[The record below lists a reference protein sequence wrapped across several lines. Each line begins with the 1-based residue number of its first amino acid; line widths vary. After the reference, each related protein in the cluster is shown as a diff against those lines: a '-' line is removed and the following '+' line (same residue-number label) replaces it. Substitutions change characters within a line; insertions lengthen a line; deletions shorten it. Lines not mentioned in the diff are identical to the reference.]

1 MPLRSPAEIRSIG
14 MVTPVGLSAP
24 QTAASVR
31 AGIGRLSESY
41 LSDRFGAPLVMGL
54 ADDEQLPPLIE
65 ALEDRRFSPRHERLA
80 RLGGPALVEVLAALP
95 EQPVPLLLGIA
106 EPRTEARHSV
116 GEELIE
122 ILSTQAGRRLDL
134 SHSRT
139 YPIGRAAGLVALGDA
154 LTLIDRREAE
164 SVLVG
169 AVDSY
174 LDAGLLE
181 TLDREGR
188 LKTGTI
194 PDGFV
199 PGEGAA
205 FVLVAAAGAGRR
217 QKSEC
222 VAQISG
228 IGRGRE
234 PGHLYSQEPHRG
246 EGLTAAFRALF
257 DAVPM
262 DGPADR
268 IECVYAGLNGESF
281 WAREWGVAQIRSAD
295 RFGED
300 FRVEHPADCMGD
312 PGAALG
318 LVMLGLAA
326 FDLARGRRHSPC
338 LVCCASDREE
348 RAAAL
353 LSRVGE

>member
-41 LSDRFGAPLVMGL
+41 ISDRFGDPLIMGL
-54 ADDEQLPPLIE
+54 ADEEQLPPLVE
-65 ALEDRRFSPRHERLA
+65 ALEDRRLSTRHERLA
-80 RLGGPALVEVLAALP
+80 RLAGQALVEALGGLP
-95 EQPVPLLLGIA
+95 NQPVPLLLGIA
-106 EPRTEARHSV
+106 EARSEARHPV
-116 GEELIE
+116 GTELLE
-122 ILSTQAGRRLDL
+122 ILSTQAGRKFDVSR
-134 SHSRT
+134 SRT
-139 YPIGRAAGLVALGDA
+139 YPLGRAAGLVALDDA

-164 SVLVG
+164 YVLVG

-174 LDAGLLE
+174 LDTGLLE
-181 TLDREGR
+181 ALDREGR
-188 LKTGTI
+188 LKAGAL

-222 VAQISG
+222 LARISG

-234 PGHLYSQEPHRG
+234 TGHIYSQESHRG
-246 EGLTAAFRALF
+246 EGLAAAFRALF
-257 DAVPM
+257 DAVPLE
-262 DGPADR
+262 GPANR
-268 IECVYAGLNGESF
+268 IECVFSGLNGESF
-281 WAREWGVAQIRSAD
+281 WAKEWGVAKIRSAD
-295 RFGED
+295 RFREQ

-338 LVCCASDREE
+338 LVWCASDREE
-348 RAAAL
+348 RAVAL